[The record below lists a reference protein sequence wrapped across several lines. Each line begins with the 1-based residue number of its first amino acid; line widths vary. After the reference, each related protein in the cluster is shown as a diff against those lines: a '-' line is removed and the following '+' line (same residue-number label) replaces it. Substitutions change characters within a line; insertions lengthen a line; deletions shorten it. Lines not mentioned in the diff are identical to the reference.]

1 MARGPG
7 GLQKQSAYTCYIR
20 QLKHLQR
27 LRKAFRQLRVAS
39 KRDQGKF
46 SKACKMRRECKEL
59 LRHREQEYRAA
70 IQREAPH
77 EELLRYATQL
87 QEASDNYVA
96 KRLGAQQVKERA
108 RVTSLTKVVA
118 CQGLLKAQ
126 RGALDRLEWWR
137 TVGLHRT
144 CHIVCRAPVSEPTS
158 EAQSEEADVE
168 EPDDEPMPLLS
179 ETAQDDDTIHKGL
192 CAREGDC
199 IDEAHGQAPEVTTVT
214 GMEESKGDQGKD
226 VAGEELKDTGK
237 RHTSDEGDIRRD
249 DSAKVLWPKLCTA
262 IKAGQPRRPEPRLI
276 VPKVKA
282 AMPHEV
288 QRKEKAASAAEPAAG
303 GLVRMLRPL
312 PKPLPKGSAAT
323 CLAQARA
330 AAAAATAEVAVRHE
344 LGTVRGRTD
353 PNKRHGAGRPGHALP
368 LPPPPPWPAGSGS
381 ATCTERW
388 L

>member
-1 MARGPG
+1 
-7 GLQKQSAYTCYIR
+7 
-20 QLKHLQR
+20 
-27 LRKAFRQLRVAS
+27 
-39 KRDQGKF
+39 
-46 SKACKMRRECKEL
+46 MRRECKEL
-59 LRHREQEYRAA
+59 LRHREQEYQAA
-70 IQREAPH
+70 IERGAPH
-77 EELLRYATQL
+77 EELLRYAAQQ
-87 QEASDNYVA
+87 QEASDNYMA
-96 KRLGAQQVKERA
+96 KRLGTQQVKERA

-158 EAQSEEADVE
+158 EAQCEEADE
-168 EPDDEPMPLLS
+168 KEPDDEPMPLLS
-179 ETAQDDDTIHKGL
+179 GTAQND
-192 CAREGDC
+192 
-199 IDEAHGQAPEVTTVT
+199 DEAHGQAPEVTTVT

-237 RHTSDEGDIRRD
+237 RHTSDEGAIWRGDL
-249 DSAKVLWPKLCTA
+249 AKPKLCTA

-282 AMPHEV
+282 AMSHEV
-288 QRKEKAASAAEPAAG
+288 QRTEKAASAAEPAAG

-330 AAAAATAEVAVRHE
+330 AAAAATAEVAARHE
-344 LGTVRGRTD
+344 LGTVQERND
-353 PNKRHGAGRPGHALP
+353 PNKWHGAGRPGHALP